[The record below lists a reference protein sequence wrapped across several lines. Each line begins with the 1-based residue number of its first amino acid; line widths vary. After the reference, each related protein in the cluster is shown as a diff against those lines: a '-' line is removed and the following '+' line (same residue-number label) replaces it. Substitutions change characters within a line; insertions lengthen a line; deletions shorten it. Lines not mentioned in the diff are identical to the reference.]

1 MKKNV
6 DNFCDFKEIYTI
18 KQQVDKYIKLI
29 ESEGISLEKSKNIKK
44 KYKFINKE
52 IKNFLEQYKENYDV
66 YYEEWKSKN
75 GKFMIEN
82 YQLKELIFDLN
93 RLIPGDETITIIGK
107 DKKNFDL
114 ILYLFQNDYFLK
126 DYIY

>member
-93 RLIPGDETITIIGK
+93 RLSFFFYNINYNKYFII
-107 DKKNFDL
+107 
-114 ILYLFQNDYFLK
+114 Y
-126 DYIY
+126 